1 MTGFSADWLALR
13 EPYDV
18 SARSPAVL
26 DALAAAF
33 ADRTSVA
40 VVDLACGAGATRRAI
55 ASRLPRRQ
63 NWRLV
68 DNDRALLAHAARP
81 APTAGIDVT
90 LLAVDL
96 ARDLE
101 SALAEPVDLVTIS
114 ALLDLVSAEWLDRL
128 ATAATARDLPV
139 YTALTY
145 DGRVTFE
152 PADAID
158 AGVIAAVNRHQRGDK
173 GFGSALGASA
183 AVEAI
188 ARFEAL
194 GYAIVR
200 GVSDWTFGGLDRAI
214 QSHLLAGWGAAA
226 REVGSLASSEIG
238 GWLARRRNH
247 VASGRSSIR
256 VGHVDF
262 FARPIGARRAA
273 KSQSNNS
280 SPSSEWMRI
289 GGRSA

>member
-1 MTGFSADWLALR
+1 VTGFSADWLALR

-33 ADRTSVA
+33 ADRASIA

-63 NWRLV
+63 GWRLV
-68 DNDRALLAHAARP
+68 DNDLRLLARAAQDAP
-81 APTAGIDVT
+81 AAGIDVA
-90 LLAVDL
+90 LQAIDL
-96 ARDLE
+96 ESDLE

-128 ATAATARDLPV
+128 AAAIAARGLLV
-139 YTALTY
+139 YAALTY
-145 DGRVTFE
+145 DGRATFE
-152 PADAID
+152 PTDVLDARM
-158 AGVIAAVNRHQRGDK
+158 IAAANRHQRGDK
-173 GFGSALGASA
+173 GFGPALGPTA
-183 AVEAI
+183 AFKAI

-194 GYAIVR
+194 GYAIVQD
-200 GVSDWTFGGLDRAI
+200 VSDWTFGGLDRAI
-214 QSHLLAGWGAAA
+214 QSELLAGWGAAA
-226 REVGSLASSEIG
+226 REVGSLTRAEIE

-247 VASGRSSIR
+247 VASGRSSMR
-256 VGHVDF
+256 VGHIDF
-262 FARPIGARRAA
+262 LARPIGTRRAA

-280 SPSSEWMRI
+280 SPSS
-289 GGRSA
+289 G